1 MKPGSELIAHAIR
14 DLSKGLRRAPVK
26 GREGPKIHRLAWT
39 GGVLDC
45 FRGCDRAPCRGWI
58 PAPYRVRGRLFAGMT
73 EVGDFGGQI
82 RSS

>member
-26 GREGPKIHRLAWT
+26 GREGPKIHRLVWT

-45 FRGCDRAPCRGWI
+45 FRGWWI
-58 PAPYRVRGRLFAGMT
+58 AHHAGDGFPPRI
-73 EVGDFGGQI
+73 EYGAG
-82 RSS
+82 SSRE